1 MPISQT
7 DQLFRLIKSLSKS
20 EKRNFTIYAKRIQS
34 SESLKFIQLFEF
46 LDKQKMVND
55 KIILAGLKG
64 IEKSQLSNLKR
75 HLYKQIMTSLRMI
88 HIQRNS
94 SIQLREYYD
103 YSKILYGK
111 GLYLQSLKIVKKA
124 QDLARKNG
132 YDIMLLTLIEFRKLI
147 ESRHITRTGAF
158 ANNAL
163 TDLADAKSDQVAI
176 MVKLSNL
183 RLMIHGEYIKYG
195 HIRDREGAD
204 RIIQYFKDN
213 LPEFVEDDLGFMSKS
228 YLYQSYVWLYYIL
241 LDFKNCYKS
250 ALQWIN
256 ACKEFPTGIDRDPDL
271 FMRGYHYILT
281 SAYNNGDVENFN
293 KYLDEIESFRKLNYN
308 KFNMNSKI
316 ISFMYVHHG
325 RLNKYFLSGDFQEGV
340 NVLPKTVKRINRYRF
355 KLDDHRILVFYFKI
369 AWMYFGNQQADMTI
383 QYLNKITNQHIANLR
398 NDIQGY
404 SRLLF
409 LMAHYDLENY
419 DILEYVY
426 KRVKKFYSNYQEKN
440 SVQECVLA
448 FFKSVINLP
457 ISEHVDYFK
466 RLDGE
471 LSALKDDPYEKRPF
485 LYLNFTAWVKS
496 KLKNKTMSKIIKEQ
510 NLVFLQE

>member
-34 SESLKFIQLFEF
+34 SESLYFIQLFEF
-46 LDKQKMVND
+46 LDKQKTVTD
-55 KIILAGLKG
+55 KAILAGLTG

-94 SIQLREYYD
+94 SIQVREYYD

-124 QDLARKNG
+124 QDLAKKNG

-158 ANNAL
+158 ANNELA
-163 TDLADAKSDQVAI
+163 DLADTKSDQVAI

-195 HIRDREGAD
+195 HIRDLKSSK
-204 RIIQYFKDN
+204 RIKKYFNDN
-213 LPEFVEDDLGFMSKS
+213 LPKFKEDELGFMSKS

-241 LDFKNCYKS
+241 LDFENCYDAAIK
-250 ALQWIN
+250 WVN
-256 ACKEFPTGIDRDPDL
+256 ACKEFPSGIDRDPDL

-281 SAYNNGDVENFN
+281 SAYNNGDIDNFN
-293 KYLDEIESFRKLNYN
+293 DYLDEIETFRKQYYN

-325 RLNKYFLSGDFQEGV
+325 RLNKYFLTGKFEEGV
-340 NVLPKTVKRINRYRF
+340 KVVPRTVKRINRYRT

-383 QYLNKITNQHIANLR
+383 QYLNKITNQHIENLR
-398 NDIQGY
+398 SDIQGY

-409 LMAHYDLENY
+409 LMAHYDLESY

-426 KRVKKFYSNYQEKN
+426 KRVKRFYANYQEKN
-440 SVQECVLA
+440 NVQESVLK
-448 FFKSVINLP
+448 FFRSIINLP
-457 ISEHVDYFK
+457 ISEHMEHFK
-466 RLDGE
+466 ILDAE
-471 LSALKDDPYEKRPF
+471 LSKLKDDPFEKRPF
-485 LYLNFTAWVKS
+485 LYLNFPAWVQSKIKHKS
-496 KLKNKTMSKIIKEQ
+496 MTEIIKEQ
-510 NLVFLQE
+510 NLALI